1 MPKSLPSHFL
11 IAAVFAAVALLSGCV
26 TTGGTRID
34 NVPMYGQPALERPK
48 ALKRADE
55 EFIKQASEGLGGRE
69 KASVAWWMEG
79 DKYMRE
85 GNLDYAMRRYNQSW
99 LLNPNSFRPYW
110 GFGRVLLEQ
119 GQLDESIKHL
129 EKANQLVDDEYQKVA
144 LLTDTASVYS
154 VKANNSANGTSER
167 AKYFSLANRYFEEKL
182 QAWPNVSELLA
193 QLGTLSVFRR
203 PLCRSVAKGKCRPVT
218 GRSIPTA
225 VHQSAWREDARAKM
239 KSPRANFI
247 VRHH

>member
-1 MPKSLPSHFL
+1 MPKSLPSRFF
-11 IAAVFAAVALLSGCV
+11 IAAVFAAVGFLSGCV

-34 NVPMYGQPALERPK
+34 SVPMYGQPTLERPE

-55 EFIKQASEGLGGRE
+55 EFIKQASEGIGGRE

-119 GQLDESIKHL
+119 GQLDESIKLL

-154 VKANNSANGTSER
+154 VKANNSANSISER
-167 AKYFSLANRYFEEKL
+167 AKYFSLANRYFEESSKL
-182 QAWPNVSELLA
+182 DPTYPNSWRSWARSLYFEGRYAEAWQKVNAARSRGA
-193 QLGTLSVFRR
+193 QF
-203 PLCRSVAKGKCRPVT
+203 
-218 GRSIPTA
+218 PT
-225 VHQSAWREDARAKM
+225 QFIRALEEKM
-239 KSPRANFI
+239 PEQK
-247 VRHH
+247 

>member
-1 MPKSLPSHFL
+1 MPKPLSFRFL
-11 IAAVFAAVALLSGCV
+11 IATVFAAVGLLSGCV

-34 NVPMYGQPALERPK
+34 NVPMYGQPALERPV

-110 GFGRVLLEQ
+110 GFSRVLLEQ

-154 VKANNSANGTSER
+154 VKANNSANGSTER
-167 AKYFSLANRYFEEKL
+167 TKYFSLANRYFEESSKL
-182 QAWPNVSELLA
+182 DPTYPNSWRSWARSLYFEGRYAEAWQKVNAARSRGA
-193 QLGTLSVFRR
+193 QF
-203 PLCRSVAKGKCRPVT
+203 PPQF
-218 GRSIPTA
+218 I
-225 VHQSAWREDARAKM
+225 RALEEKM
-239 KSPRANFI
+239 PEPK
-247 VRHH
+247 

>member
-1 MPKSLPSHFL
+1 MPKSLPSRFL
-11 IAAVFAAVALLSGCV
+11 IAAVFAVGLLSGCV

-34 NVPMYGQPALERPK
+34 NVPMYGQPAIERPE
-48 ALKRADE
+48 ALKLADE
-55 EFIKQASEGLGGRE
+55 AFINTASEGIGGRE

-85 GNLDYAMRRYNQSW
+85 GNFDYAMRRYNQSW

-129 EKANQLVDDEYQKVA
+129 EKAVQLVDDEYQKVA

-154 VKANNSANGTSER
+154 VKANSSASGSNER
-167 AKYFSLANRYFEEKL
+167 TKYFALANRYLEESTKLDSTYPNSWRTWARSLYFEGRFAEAWQKVNAARSRGAQFPPQFIKALEEKM
-182 QAWPNVSELLA
+182 PE
-193 QLGTLSVFRR
+193 
-203 PLCRSVAKGKCRPVT
+203 PK
-218 GRSIPTA
+218 
-225 VHQSAWREDARAKM
+225 
-239 KSPRANFI
+239 
-247 VRHH
+247 